1 MPKMTELS
9 RRIRKIYL
17 LRRSL
22 FGKLAAD
29 LDIDMQQGP
38 ILEYIKKNPG
48 CTQVELA
55 KALAVS
61 AASIAFS
68 TKRMQKSG
76 LLNKEVDERNLR
88 QNRLSITE
96 KGLETS
102 QKCKGI
108 AQNLNQLMF
117 DGFSEEELDALEA
130 YLDRIIHNLSSDKA
144 EEDFSLLSIVA
155 LENQLSLNGKEGEE
169 GKND

>member
-1 MPKMTELS
+1 MSKMTELS

-29 LDIDMQQGP
+29 LDVDMQQSP
-38 ILEYIKKNPG
+38 ILEYVRKNHG

-61 AASIAFS
+61 PASIALS
-68 TKRMQKSG
+68 TKRMQKTG
-76 LLNKEVDERNLR
+76 LLKKEVDEHNLR
-88 QNRLSITE
+88 QNRLSITQ

-102 QKCKGI
+102 EKCKGI
-108 AQNLNQLMF
+108 AHNLNHRMF
-117 DGFSEEELDALEA
+117 DGFSEEELEGLEN

-144 EEDFSLLSIVA
+144 EEDFSLFSIVA
-155 LENQLSLNGKEGEE
+155 LENQLSLNQREGGEE
-169 GKND
+169 K